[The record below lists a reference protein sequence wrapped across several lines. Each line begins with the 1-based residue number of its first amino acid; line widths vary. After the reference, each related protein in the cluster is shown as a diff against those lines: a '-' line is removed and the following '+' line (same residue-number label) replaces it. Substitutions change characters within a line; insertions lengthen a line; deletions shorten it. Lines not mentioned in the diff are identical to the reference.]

1 MSAQGRPLELA
12 VNRAAARYLREGRA
26 WLRKQHVPWVPGVDG
41 ILHPTGDAPIDFL
54 GGTGPNEAQYVAGR
68 ALAVECKETS
78 RGNLPHGELHASQ
91 RSSLQA
97 MHDMGAIVLVVVD
110 FTDKAE
116 VYAVTWPR
124 VAAFY
129 AAPWRKSMSLEWF
142 RANGLVLPEENRD
155 AERGRKTLFLEG
167 REHWAREQ
175 AQEAVDAERLAH
187 PEIVSLEP
195 ADEVMPAPP
204 MRSEY
209 SGLTKAQIAERIIAA
224 SNAGLDRQIRQSGRR
239 GRFKKSRGAR

>member
-12 VNRAAARYLREGRA
+12 INRAAAQYLRAGRA
-26 WLRKQHVPWVPGVDG
+26 WLRKQHVPWVPGRDG
-41 ILHPTGDAPIDFL
+41 VLVPAGDAPIDFL

-68 ALAVECKETS
+68 VLAVECKETT
-78 RGNLPHGELHASQ
+78 RGNLPHGELHTSQ
-91 RSSLQA
+91 RSALQA
-97 MHDMGAIVLVVVD
+97 MHDMGAIVLVVCD

-129 AAPWRKSMSLEWF
+129 AAPWRKSLSLEWF

-155 AERGRKTLFLEG
+155 IERGRKTLFLEG
-167 REHWAREQ
+167 CEHWGREQ

-187 PEIVSLEP
+187 PGVVSLEP
-195 ADEVMPAPP
+195 ADEESPP
-204 MRSEY
+204 PPVRSEY
-209 SGLTKAQIAERIIAA
+209 AGLTKAQIQERIIAA
-224 SNAGLDRQIRQSGRR
+224 SNDGLDRQLKLSGRR